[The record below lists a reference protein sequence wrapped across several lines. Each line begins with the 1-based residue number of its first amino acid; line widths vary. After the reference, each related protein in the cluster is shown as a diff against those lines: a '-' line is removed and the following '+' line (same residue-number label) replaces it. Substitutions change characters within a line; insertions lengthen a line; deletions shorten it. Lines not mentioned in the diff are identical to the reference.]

1 MTATVIAG
9 PETAARAEQG
19 SQATASRHPQ
29 RAGPRDHDSA
39 GEIVA
44 SLPAWSSRPPG
55 RNAQRLRGARRILD
69 WLSGFPGDGWQ
80 ARWLLSGADNGTGWI
95 EEAAAGTGDIPAVRR
110 EVVTDGFAVLL
121 LRQVVLPGYQLL
133 GRYRT
138 TSLFRDARQVFSP
151 GLFERIGQ
159 AGRKTGHSAV
169 QQAVAES
176 CLLKMMLH
184 TGRDLGELTE
194 ADLLGYH
201 DWGRQNGGDVPLGL
215 HAAWDLLRDAG
226 VLTAQLPLRRAVGRG
241 QLTAAQ
247 LVDRYQLQCRPARD
261 AFVAYLDERRPGLDY
276 SSLQGLASRLAGTF
290 WADIEQHHPGI
301 GSLRLPAHVAED
313 WKQRLAFRTDRQG
326 NQVPRTNRLGVLV
339 SVRAFYLDIALWA
352 LEDPSWVRWAV
363 PSPVRQSDLA
373 GFAKEK
379 KQVQARMHQRI
390 RERLPRLPDLLAAAQ
405 SHHADQEEL
414 LAAAEAAAIGQA
426 FEHAGRRYRRI
437 SRDEDRA
444 PRRLQYRQSMILA
457 EDLDSGVQHDVTH
470 SEDEAFWALAV
481 IETLRH
487 TGIRIEELQEITHL
501 ALVSYQLPGT
511 GEVLPLLQIV
521 PSKSNE
527 ERLLLVSPE
536 LATVISRLRGDND
549 GVIPLVARYDSCEHV
564 TGPPLPHL
572 FQRRVGWKHDVM
584 NYKML
589 SRLIGGALTRAG
601 ITSQTGQPL
610 RYLPH
615 DFRRIFTTDAVTGGL
630 PVHIAARLLGHAS
643 VTTTEAYLAV
653 FQDDLIRSYRAFL
666 NGRRAVRPP
675 EEYREPTDT
684 EWREFQ
690 QHFTERKVEL
700 GECARPYGT
709 PCQHE
714 HAPLTEPAEGASWL
728 RPRSTDSDAAAS
740 PGPLR
745 PRRLLRVVAWMCC
758 YRVSPKCG
766 GSRRYRCRNTARR
779 SGMSRGWRWPGPA
792 GSRRPAMR
800 CCPSGLSTSRA
811 PRCPRSRS
819 SCTTCWPTTPARHR

>member
-1 MTATVIAG
+1 MTAAAIADT
-9 PETAARAEQG
+9 ETAACAG
-19 SQATASRHPQ
+19 HGTDAAAPQ
-29 RAGPRDHDSA
+29 RAQRTGPRDRDSA
-39 GEIVA
+39 EAIVA
-44 SLPAWSSRPPG
+44 SLRLLPVWSSRSPG

-69 WLSGFPGDGWQ
+69 WLSEFPGDGWQ
-80 ARWLLSGADNGTGWI
+80 ARWLLSGADNGSDWI
-95 EEAAAGTGDIPAVRR
+95 EEAAAGGDVPAVRR

-138 TSLFRDARQVFSP
+138 TSLFREARQVFSP
-151 GLFERIGQ
+151 GLFERVGQ

-169 QQAVAES
+169 QQAVAEG

-201 DWGRQNGGDVPLGL
+201 DWGRRNGGKIPLGL

-226 VLTAQLPLRRAVGRG
+226 VLTTQLPLRRVVGRG
-241 QLTAAQ
+241 QLTASQ

-261 AFVAYLDERRPGLDY
+261 AFVRYLDERRTSLDY
-276 SSLQGLASRLAGTF
+276 SSLQGLASRLVGTF

-301 GSLRLPAHVAED
+301 GSLDLPAQVAED
-313 WKQRLAFRTDRQG
+313 WKQRLAFRTDRKG
-326 NQVPRTNRLGVLV
+326 HQVPRTNRLGVLV

-363 PSPVRQSDLA
+363 PSPVRQRDLA
-373 GFAKEK
+373 GFAKEQ

-390 RERLPRLPDLLAAAQ
+390 RERLPRLPDLLDAAER
-405 SHHADQEEL
+405 HHADQKGL
-414 LAAAEAAAIGQA
+414 LAAAEATALGQA
-426 FEHAGRRYRRI
+426 FEHDGRRYRRI
-437 SRDEDRA
+437 SRDEDKA
-444 PRRLQYRQSMILA
+444 PRRLQYRQSMVLA

-487 TGIRIEELQEITHL
+487 TGIRVEELQEITHL
-501 ALVSYQLPGT
+501 ALVSYQLPDT
-511 GEVLPLLQIV
+511 GEVVPLLQIV

-536 LATVISRLRGDND
+536 LAAVLATVISRLRGDND

-564 TGPPLPHL
+564 TGPSLPHL

-589 SRLIGGALTRAG
+589 SRLISGALTRAG
-601 ITSQTGQPL
+601 ITGQTGQPL

-615 DFRRIFTTDAVTGGL
+615 DFRRIFATDVVTGGL

-653 FQDDLIRSYRAFL
+653 FQDDLIRSYQAFL
-666 NGRRAVRPP
+666 TGRRAVRPE
-675 EEYREPTDT
+675 EEYREPTDA

-714 HAPLTEPAEGASWL
+714 HACVRCPML
-728 RPRSTDSDAAAS
+728 
-740 PGPLR
+740 
-745 PRRLLRVVAWMCC
+745 
-758 YRVSPKCG
+758 RVSP
-766 GSRRYRCRNTARR
+766 RQRQRLAEIIRNLAERVTEARDN
-779 SGMSRGWRWPGPA
+779 GWLGEVQ
-792 GSRRPAMR
+792 
-800 CCPSGLSTSRA
+800 GLQVSLAKAKEKLASLERTLD
-811 PRCPRSRS
+811 RSRQ
-819 SCTTCWPTTPARHR
+819 TGPTDLGMPIITNKR

>member
-1 MTATVIAG
+1 MTAAAITS

-19 SQATASRHPQ
+19 SEATASRHPQ
-29 RAGPRDHDSA
+29 RVGPRDRDSA

-44 SLPAWSSRPPG
+44 SLPLLPAWSSRPPG

-95 EEAAAGTGDIPAVRR
+95 EEAAAGTRDIPAVRR

-138 TSLFRDARQVFSP
+138 TSLFREARQVFSP
-151 GLFERIGQ
+151 RLFERIGQ

-169 QQAVAES
+169 QQAVAEG

-201 DWGRQNGGDVPLGL
+201 DWSRRTSGDVPLGL

-226 VLTAQLPLRRAVGRG
+226 VLTTQLPLRRAAGRG
-241 QLTAAQ
+241 QLSASQ
-247 LVDRYQLQCRPARD
+247 LVDRYQLQCGPARD

-301 GSLRLPAHVAED
+301 GSLDLPAQVAED
-313 WKQRLAFRTDRQG
+313 WKQRLAFRTDRKG
-326 NQVPRTNRLGVLV
+326 SQVPRTNRLGVLV

-363 PSPVRQSDLA
+363 PSPVRQRDLS
-373 GFAKEK
+373 GFAKEQ
-379 KQVQARMHQRI
+379 KQVQARMHQRV
-390 RERLPRLPDLLAAAQ
+390 RERLPRLPDLLDAAE
-405 SHHADQEEL
+405 SHHADQKAL

-426 FEHAGRRYRRI
+426 FGHDGRRYRRI

-457 EDLDSGVQHDVTH
+457 EDLDTGAQHDVTH

-501 ALVSYQLPGT
+501 ALVSYQLPDT
-511 GEVLPLLQIV
+511 GEVVPLLQIV

-536 LATVISRLRGDND
+536 LAAVLATVISRLRGDND

-601 ITSQTGQPL
+601 ITGQTGQPL

-615 DFRRIFTTDAVTGGL
+615 DFRRIFATDVVTGGL

-666 NGRRAVRPP
+666 TGRRAARPE
-675 EEYREPTDT
+675 EEYREPTGT

-690 QHFTERKVEL
+690 QHFTERKAEL

-714 HAPLTEPAEGASWL
+714 HACVRCPML
-728 RPRSTDSDAAAS
+728 
-740 PGPLR
+740 
-745 PRRLLRVVAWMCC
+745 
-758 YRVSPKCG
+758 RVSP
-766 GSRRYRCRNTARR
+766 RQRQRLAEIIRNLTERVAEARANGWLGEVQGLQVSLAKAKEKLASLDRTLDR
-779 SGMSRGWRWPGPA
+779 SPGRPA
-792 GSRRPAMR
+792 G
-800 CCPSGLSTSRA
+800 
-811 PRCPRSRS
+811 
-819 SCTTCWPTTPARHR
+819 PTDLGMPIITNQR

>member
-1 MTATVIAG
+1 MTAAVTAN
-9 PETAARAEQG
+9 PETPGCAEQG
-19 SQATASRHPQ
+19 TQAASSQRSQ
-29 RAGPRDHDSA
+29 RAGPRDRDSA
-39 GEIVA
+39 EAILA
-44 SLPAWSSRPPG
+44 SLPSLPVWSSRPAS
-55 RNAQRLRGARRILD
+55 RNAQRLRGAQRILD
-69 WLSGFPGDGWQ
+69 WLAGFPGEGWQ

-95 EEAAAGTGDIPAVRR
+95 EKAAAGHGHVLAMRR
-110 EVVTDGFAVLL
+110 EVITDGFGALL

-138 TSLFRDARQVFSP
+138 TSLFREARQVFSP

-159 AGRKTGHSAV
+159 AGRQTGHSAV
-169 QQAVAES
+169 QQAVAEG

-194 ADLLGYH
+194 DDLIGYH
-201 DWGRQNGGDVPLGL
+201 DWGRRHGGDVPLGL
-215 HAAWDLLRDAG
+215 HAAWDLLRDTG
-226 VLTAQLPLRRAVGRG
+226 VLTTDLPLRRVVGRG
-241 QLTAAQ
+241 QLTTAQ

-261 AFVAYLDERRPGLDY
+261 AFVRYLDERRPGLDY
-276 SSLQGLASRLAGTF
+276 SSLQGLASRLVGTF
-290 WADIEQHHPGI
+290 WTDIERHHPGI
-301 GSLRLPAHVAED
+301 GGLDLPAQVAED
-313 WKQRLAFRTDRQG
+313 WKQRLAFRTDRKG
-326 NQVPRTNRLGVLV
+326 SQVPRTNRLGVLV

-363 PSPVRQSDLA
+363 PSPVRQRDLI

-379 KQVQARMHQRI
+379 KQVQARMHQRV
-390 RERLPRLPDLLAAAQ
+390 RERLPRLLDLLAAAEQ
-405 SHHADQEEL
+405 HHAGQKEL
-414 LAAAEAAAIGQA
+414 LAAAETAAIGQV

-437 SRDEDRA
+437 SRDQDRA
-444 PRRLQYRQSMILA
+444 PRRLQYRQSMILI
-457 EDLDSGVQHDVTH
+457 EDFDSGVQHDITH

-511 GEVLPLLQIV
+511 GEVVPLLQIV

-536 LATVISRLRGDND
+536 LASVLATVISRLRGDND

-572 FQRRVGWKHDVM
+572 FQRRIGWKHDVM

-589 SRLIGGALTRAG
+589 NRLICGALTRAA
-601 ITSQTGQPL
+601 ITDQTGEPL

-666 NGRRAVRPP
+666 NGRRAVRPA
-675 EEYREPTDT
+675 EEYREPTDA

-714 HAPLTEPAEGASWL
+714 HACVRCPML
-728 RPRSTDSDAAAS
+728 
-740 PGPLR
+740 
-745 PRRLLRVVAWMCC
+745 
-758 YRVSPKCG
+758 RVSPRQRQRLAEIIRNLTERVAEARANGWLGEVQGLQVSLARAKEKLASLDRTLDRTS
-766 GSRRYRCRNTARR
+766 SRQTGPTDL
-779 SGMSRGWRWPGPA
+779 GMPII
-792 GSRRPAMR
+792 
-800 CCPSGLSTSRA
+800 TN
-811 PRCPRSRS
+811 PR
-819 SCTTCWPTTPARHR
+819 

>member
-1 MTATVIAG
+1 MTAAVIAD
-9 PETAARAEQG
+9 PHTAACTGHSTDA
-19 SQATASRHPQ
+19 AAPQ
-29 RAGPRDHDSA
+29 RPQRTGPRDRDSA
-39 GEIVA
+39 GAIVA
-44 SLPAWSSRPPG
+44 SLPLLPVWSSRSAG
-55 RNAQRLRGARRILD
+55 RKAQRLHGARRILD
-69 WLSGFPGDGWQ
+69 WLSEFPGDGWQ

-95 EEAAAGTGDIPAVRR
+95 EEAAAGTGDSPAIRR
-110 EVVTDGFAVLL
+110 EVVTDGFGVLL

-138 TSLFRDARQVFSP
+138 TSLFREARQVFSP

-169 QQAVAES
+169 QQAVAEG

-184 TGRDLGELTE
+184 AGRDLGELTE

-201 DWGRQNGGDVPLGL
+201 DWGRRNGGKIPPGL

-226 VLTAQLPLRRAVGRG
+226 VLTTQLPLRRATGRG
-241 QLTAAQ
+241 QLTAGQ

-261 AFVAYLDERRPGLDY
+261 AFVRYLDERRPGLDY
-276 SSLQGLASRLAGTF
+276 SSLQGLASRLVGTF
-290 WADIEQHHPGI
+290 WADIEQHHPGV
-301 GSLRLPAHVAED
+301 GSLDLPAQVAEA
-313 WKQRLAFRTDRQG
+313 WKQRLAFRTDRKG

-352 LEDPSWVRWAV
+352 LEDPSWVQWAV
-363 PSPVRQSDLA
+363 PSPVRQRDLS

-379 KQVQARMHQRI
+379 KQVQARMHQRV
-390 RERLPRLPDLLAAAQ
+390 RERLPRLPGLLAAAEA
-405 SHHADQEEL
+405 HHDDQRAL
-414 LAAAEAAAIGQA
+414 LAAAEAAVLGQI
-426 FEHAGRRYRRI
+426 FEHGGRRYRRI
-437 SRDEDRA
+437 SRDQDRA

-457 EDLDSGVQHDVTH
+457 EDLDSGAQHDVTH
-470 SEDEAFWALAV
+470 GEDEAFWALAV

-501 ALVSYQLPGT
+501 ALVSYQLPDA
-511 GEVLPLLQIV
+511 GEVVPLLQIV

-536 LATVISRLRGDND
+536 LAAVLATVISRLRGDND

-589 SRLIGGALTRAG
+589 SHLIGGALTRAG
-601 ITSQTGQPL
+601 ITGQTGQPL

-666 NGRRAVRPP
+666 NGRRASRPA
-675 EEYREPTDT
+675 EEYREPTDA

-714 HAPLTEPAEGASWL
+714 HACVRCPML
-728 RPRSTDSDAAAS
+728 
-740 PGPLR
+740 
-745 PRRLLRVVAWMCC
+745 
-758 YRVSPKCG
+758 RVSP
-766 GSRRYRCRNTARR
+766 RQRQRLAEIIRNLTERVAEARAN
-779 SGMSRGWRWPGPA
+779 GWLGEVQ
-792 GSRRPAMR
+792 
-800 CCPSGLSTSRA
+800 GLQVSLAKAKEKLASLDRTLD
-811 PRCPRSRS
+811 RS
-819 SCTTCWPTTPARHR
+819 SSRQAGPTDLGMPIITSPR

>member
-437 SRDEDRA
+437 SREEDRA

>member
-390 RERLPRLPDLLAAAQ
+390 RERLPRLPDLLAAAE

-414 LAAAEAAAIGQA
+414 LAAAEAAAIGQV

-437 SRDEDRA
+437 SREEDRA

>member
-437 SRDEDRA
+437 SREEDRA

-572 FQRRVGWKHDVM
+572 FQRRVGWKHDV
-584 NYKML
+584 L